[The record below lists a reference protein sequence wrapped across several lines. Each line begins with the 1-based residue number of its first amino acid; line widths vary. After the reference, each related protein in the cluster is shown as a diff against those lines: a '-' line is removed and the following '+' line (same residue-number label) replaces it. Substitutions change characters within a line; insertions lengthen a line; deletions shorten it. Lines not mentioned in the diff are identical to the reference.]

1 MRIQPHAAQKSFTF
15 APMQLHFTSMGQG
28 QPLLILHGLLGASD
42 NWQTIGK
49 MLSERFAVYLIDQ
62 RNHGRSPHSQ
72 EFNYRLLTEDLAEF
86 IAVHKIEKPVLLG
99 HSMGGKT
106 VMNFALSRPA
116 TPDKIIVADI
126 MPKEYQPRHQLVFD
140 GLQAIAL
147 PALQSRK
154 EADEIL
160 SRYVAAAAERQ
171 FLLKNLTHGDKG
183 YQWRMNLKSL
193 AENFPAVHEG
203 LVYSGKFSGPSLF
216 AIGAKS
222 DYCLAGD
229 EKIAAQYFPQASW
242 KTFDAGHW
250 VHAEK
255 PTELVQCIMDFAL

>member
-1 MRIQPHAAQKSFTF
+1 MDKINGKYNSRMRIQPHVAQKSFTF
-15 APMQLHFTSMGQG
+15 AAMQLHFTSMGQG
-28 QPLLILHGLLGASD
+28 QPLLILHGLLCASD
-42 NWQTIGK
+42 NWQSIGK
-49 MLSERFAVYLIDQ
+49 MLSERFALYLIDQ
-62 RNHGRSPHSQ
+62 RNHVRTPHSQ
-72 EFNYRLLTEDLAEF
+72 ELNYRMLTVDFAEF

-171 FLLKNLTHGDKG
+171 FL
-183 YQWRMNLKSL
+183 
-193 AENFPAVHEG
+193 
-203 LVYSGKFSGPSLF
+203 
-216 AIGAKS
+216 
-222 DYCLAGD
+222 
-229 EKIAAQYFPQASW
+229 
-242 KTFDAGHW
+242 
-250 VHAEK
+250 
-255 PTELVQCIMDFAL
+255 